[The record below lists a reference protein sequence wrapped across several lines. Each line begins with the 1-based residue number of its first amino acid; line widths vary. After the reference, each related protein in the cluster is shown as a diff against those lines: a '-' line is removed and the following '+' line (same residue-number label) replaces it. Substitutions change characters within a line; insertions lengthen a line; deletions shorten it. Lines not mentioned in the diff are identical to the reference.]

1 MTVCSGIKYIDLTT
15 GGCKILEIR
24 FSYNQKLQIQKKKVK
39 VALICKSIENK
50 KYNTWGENNNFEK
63 FSAV

>member
-15 GGCKILEIR
+15 GRCKILEIR

-50 KYNTWGENNNFEK
+50 KYNT
-63 FSAV
+63 